1 MFKTSITPEEIA
13 PLPLAEFPGKIF
25 LIDSMGLAFNR
36 AVRYLKR
43 QKVIGFDTETRP
55 SFSAGQPHHGTALLQ
70 LSGGNKAF
78 LFRTCRIGMPG
89 KLRGILS
96 NPDVIKVGAAV
107 ADDIHGLQK
116 LGPFNPESFV
126 DLQRM
131 VSDWGITDKSV
142 KKMSAI
148 ILGVRISKAQQL
160 SNWEAE
166 NLSDSQKMYGAT
178 DAWICRE
185 MYRKLLTTEKP
196 EKSDGQ
202 DIPEEG

>member
-1 MFKTSITPEEIA
+1 MFKTSITPEEIE
-13 PLPLAEFPGKIF
+13 PLPLAEFPGKII
-25 LIDSMGLAFNR
+25 LIDSMGPSFER

-55 SFSAGQPHHGTALLQ
+55 SFSAGQPHHSTALLQ

-89 KLRGILS
+89 KLRAVLA
-96 NPDVIKVGAAV
+96 NPEVIKVGAAV

-131 VSDWGITDKSV
+131 VNEWGITDKSV

-185 MYRKLLTTEKP
+185 MYRRLLATEKP
-196 EKSDGQ
+196 EKSNGQ
-202 DIPEEG
+202 DIFEEG